1 VTATIDTGVPT
12 APDAHDLATKDPLG
26 STAGTGKRQRRIIIA
41 VVVIVILAIGAV
53 LERKVRSTIVT
64 VTIAVIVTGG
74 IWVLAN
80 LLFNQ
85 VRTRWERFSVLAF
98 GAVGALFGVVLHGNL
113 LTRGSGD
120 GPLVANFG
128 LFHLTVASG
137 DGFFKWVL
145 GPLVGAAAFGGLGAA
160 MAVTDDPRR
169 RRMIAVGA
177 SVVIGL
183 AVGALIREAY
193 QPGLDPVAIVVY
205 TAIGAALGAG
215 LSVWRKRA
223 PAGGALTGAA
233 IGLIL
238 GAWGGA
244 DLGDGS
250 MVTSILACVVPAAL
264 IGLRL
269 GMTANPDYRARARID
284 ERSRA
289 VIFIGPALLFILV
302 MLVVPALRTLYLSFL
317 DRDSEKFV
325 GIDNFKSIFTNEKS
339 FSYANWTNMFTSAP
353 FIIGMA
359 LLVIAVVVGMAAK
372 KQTGR
377 AVELG
382 NPTMGPLVIGLFLV
396 AFGVFTALR
405 GTLINNLWWV
415 VTVTLVST
423 SMGLAV
429 AVLADNRSGEKI
441 AKSLIFMPMAI
452 SLVGASIIWRFMY
465 RAQDI
470 SNEQTGVMNAV
481 WVGLG
486 RLSTGSGIPTLLA
499 TLVIGLVLIGVLILF
514 SKALVKRE
522 WGRAV
527 VPGVAVLAVGWF
539 FIRFAGIIG
548 GGVGGFTINDGVVE
562 AKTILFVQE
571 PPYNNFWL
579 MVILIW
585 IQTGFSM
592 VILSAA
598 IKAVPTELIEAAKID
613 GATSSQVF
621 WRVTLPQIAT
631 TIGVVV
637 TTLIVLVMK
646 VFDIVKV
653 TTNGQFDT
661 QVLANNMFDEAFN
674 SRNIGLGAALAML
687 IFLSVLPVMY
697 SNVRRMQKES

>member
-1 VTATIDTGVPT
+1 VTATIDTGVPP
-12 APDAHDLATKDPLG
+12 APGADDLATKDPLG
-26 STAGTGKRQRRIIIA
+26 GAVGKSRRQKRLIIA
-41 VVVIVILAIGAV
+41 VVVIAVLAIGAA
-53 LERKVRSTIVT
+53 LEPKLRSTIVT
-64 VTIAVIVTGG
+64 VAIAVVATGG

-85 VRTRWERFSVLAF
+85 VRSRWERFSVLAF
-98 GAVGALFGVVLHGNL
+98 GALGAVLGMLLHGNL
-113 LTRGSGD
+113 LTLGSGK
-120 GPLVANFG
+120 GF
-128 LFHLTVASG
+128 LT
-137 DGFFKWVL
+137 WIL

-160 MAVTDDPRR
+160 LAVTDDPPRR
-169 RRMIAVGA
+169 RVIALGA
-177 SVVIGL
+177 SVVIGV
-183 AVGALIREAY
+183 AIGALIRETY

-205 TAIGAALGAG
+205 TALGAALGAG
-215 LSVWRKRA
+215 VSVLRKR
-223 PAGGALTGAA
+223 PPVGGALTGAA
-233 IGLIL
+233 LGWIL

-250 MVTSILACVVPAAL
+250 IVTSILACVVPAAL
-264 IGLRL
+264 IGARL

-289 VIFIGPALLFILV
+289 VIFIGPALLFIIV

-317 DRDSEKFV
+317 DQDSEEFV
-325 GIDNFKSIFTNEKS
+325 GIDNYTSIFKNKQS
-339 FSYANWTNMFTSAP
+339 FNADNWTNMFTSIP
-353 FIIGMA
+353 FIIGA
-359 LLVIAVVVGMAAK
+359 VLLVLAVIVGIVAK
-372 KQTGR
+372 RQTGR

-382 NPTMGPLVIGLFLV
+382 NPTMGPLVIGLFLL
-396 AFGVFTALR
+396 AFGIFTALR
-405 GTLINNLWWV
+405 GTLINNMWWV

-423 SMGLAV
+423 SIGLAV
-429 AVLADNRSGEKI
+429 AVLADNSKGEKV

-499 TLVIGLVLIGVLILF
+499 TLVIALALIGVLVLF

-527 VPGVAVLAVGWF
+527 VPGIAVLGVGWF

-548 GGVGGFTINDGVVE
+548 GGVGGFAFDDGTVV
-562 AKTILFVQE
+562 AQPILFVQE

-613 GATSSQVF
+613 GATNSQVF

-653 TTNGQFDT
+653 TTNGDFDT
-661 QVLANNMFDEAFN
+661 QVLANNMFDEAFQRTN
-674 SRNIGLGAALAML
+674 YGLGAALAML

-697 SNVRRMQKES
+697 SNIRRMQKES